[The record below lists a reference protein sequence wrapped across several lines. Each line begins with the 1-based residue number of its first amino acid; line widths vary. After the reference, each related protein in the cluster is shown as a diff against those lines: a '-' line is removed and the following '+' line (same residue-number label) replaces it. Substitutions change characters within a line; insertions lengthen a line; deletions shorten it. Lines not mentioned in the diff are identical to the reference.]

1 VGRVAVSFFTP
12 RSLFDSAGREN
23 GSASRAYTSSMPLLR
38 READHF
44 PDDVFRLSVGDFP
57 WAVAHVKSRTEKAL
71 ARHLTGLRI
80 PFYLPL
86 WERRMRRSGRSF
98 VSYNP
103 FFPGYVFLRGGA
115 TSHAQTLRSNVVVRL
130 LDVPDQALLDAE
142 LCQLRALQE
151 AGAPL
156 IPFPWLGPGD
166 AVRVEDGP
174 FRGYYG
180 VIVREKGAQRLVVS
194 VSMLRRSVAVELERE
209 SLAPDTASGS
219 RAGRH
224 SSG

>member
-1 VGRVAVSFFTP
+1 VG
-12 RSLFDSAGREN
+12 GEN
-23 GSASRAYTSSMPLLR
+23 GGASGAYTPPVPLLP

-44 PDDVFRLSVGDFP
+44 PEGVFRLPLSDFP
-57 WAVAHVKSRTEKAL
+57 WGVAHVKSRTEKAL
-71 ARHLTGLRI
+71 ARHLTGLRV

-86 WERRMRRSGRSF
+86 WERRMRRSGRNF

-103 FFPGYVFLRGGA
+103 FFAGYVFLRGSV
-115 TSHAQTLRSNVVVRL
+115 TSRAQALRSNLIVRL

-151 AGAPL
+151 AGTPL

-166 AVRVEDGP
+166 AVRIEEGP
-174 FRGYYG
+174 FKGYLG

-209 SLAPDTASGS
+209 SLAPNPGLPGQ
-219 RAGRH
+219 AGR
-224 SSG
+224 SSRG